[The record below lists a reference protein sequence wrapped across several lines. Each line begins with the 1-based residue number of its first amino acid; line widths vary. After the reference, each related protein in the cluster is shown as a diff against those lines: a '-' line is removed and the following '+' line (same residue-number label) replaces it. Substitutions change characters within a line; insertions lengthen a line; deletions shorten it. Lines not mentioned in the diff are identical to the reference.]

1 MRLRPK
7 TSFRALRVV
16 RMQLLLRH
24 SVQTSVSSVQS
35 VVEFAS
41 PKKVK
46 INVDFIREDCDNART
61 SE

>member
-46 INVDFIREDCDNART
+46 NKC
-61 SE
+61 

>member
-24 SVQTSVSSVQS
+24 SVQTSVSSVSSVQS

-46 INVDFIREDCDNART
+46 DKC
-61 SE
+61 